1 MRLVLFRE
9 KGAAA
14 DAALNVG
21 VELGDGGD
29 VADVS
34 AAFAATGKSVHSMR
48 LFLEL
53 GDAGRAVA
61 EAASKDASLI
71 RKRDTI
77 ELRAPIYDR

>member
-1 MRLVLFRE
+1 MRYVLFRT

-29 VADVS
+29 VADIS
-34 AAFAATGKSVHSMR
+34 AAFAASGKTVHSMR
-48 LFLEL
+48 TFLEL
-53 GDAGRAVA
+53 GAEGRAVA
-61 EAASKDASLI
+61 ESAAGNASLI
-71 RKRDTI
+71 RKRDTV